1 MRQDTNAND
10 AIGRMGKWTALTTL
24 EDGQPGQGMTRV
36 IYYAFVSH
44 AIH

>member
-1 MRQDTNAND
+1 MRQDTNAQGAGN
-10 AIGRMGKWTALTTL
+10 RMGRWTALTTL
-24 EDGQPGQGMTRV
+24 EDGQHGHGMTRA